1 MFLRQTDNYVVVV
14 TTEFQNFYQS
24 ILMNVFNRPLSF
36 EY

>member
-1 MFLRQTDNYVVVV
+1 MFLRQTDNYVVVFA
-14 TTEFQNFYQS
+14 TEFQTFYQR